1 MANINKISYL
11 DRTFED
17 YREELKEYTKKYYP
31 DLVDSLDDASVGQ
44 WLIDLVAS
52 VSDHL
57 SYYVDRAYNET
68 NIDTATQKSSIYALA
83 RTFGLKVPGP
93 KGAMTEVV
101 FSCELPLST
110 TNANPTNTINSPNWY
125 FAPIIKKGT
134 KLSSRGQVFE
144 VMEDID
150 FAENFDENGIADRE
164 LIPMT
169 STNGVT
175 GYYEVR
181 KRATVIAG
189 ESKIYKQVINAS
201 DITPFMEIIIPDEG
215 VMNVESIIFKDGA
228 DYQSD
233 PLLSEFTMDKEF
245 VPAVSSPTNVD
256 TYRFFEVESL
266 TDQYRWGDEI
276 VKDNSEPQKYYYGYY
291 DNESGQEV
299 PVACITKGQ
308 WRPITQKFITE
319 FTDNGYLKVI
329 FGSGEVVQQEV
340 DYTNAS
346 NFSQHQISR
355 MVRNNFLGRLPK
367 EGMTMYIRYRRGGGE
382 SSNIAAGALTTIS
395 YLNVDFCRNGYSSD
409 DARIV
414 SAIRNSIKVTNTIP
428 SVSGKDAPTT
438 DEIRAMIKYNSG
450 AQQRCVTLKDYQNRI
465 SLIPSR
471 YGCPFRS
478 CAIEENNKVMIYVLG
493 LDYQGHLSNTLPQIL
508 ISNLE
513 NYLSM
518 YRSINDYVEIKSG
531 RIINVSFEIEVYV
544 EKNYNSADVVRN
556 IINTVKDYM
565 DIKGY
570 MMGDDIYV
578 NNINTAIGNVDGVL
592 NLIDLRVYNETDSDR
607 GYSDVRTS
615 QPVVTNEDNNGN
627 TGESKRVEIDLEA
640 SDYILNSE
648 SDEMFEI
655 RFPETD
661 IKVNFK
667 IR

>member
-11 DRTFED
+11 DRTFDD
-17 YREELKEYTKKYYP
+17 YREELREYTKKYYP

-44 WLIDLVAS
+44 WLIDLVAA
-52 VSDHL
+52 VSDNL
-57 SYYVDRAYNET
+57 SYYIDRAYNET

-83 RTFGLKVPGP
+83 RTFGFKVPGP

-101 FSCELPLST
+101 FSCELPLTT
-110 TNANPTNTINSPNWY
+110 TNPNSTNTINSPNWY

-134 KLSSRGQVFE
+134 KLTARGQVFE
-144 VMEDID
+144 VMDDID
-150 FAENFDENGIADRE
+150 FSEQFDENGISDRDI
-164 LIPMT
+164 IPMT
-169 STNGVT
+169 NTDGAT

-189 ESKIYKQVINAS
+189 ESKIYKQVVNAS
-201 DITPFMEIIIPDEG
+201 DIVPFMEIIIPDEG
-215 VMNVESIIFKDGA
+215 VMNVESILFKDGA
-228 DYQSD
+228 DYQTD

-245 VPAVSSPTNVD
+245 IAAESSLTGND

-276 VKDNSEPQKYYYGYY
+276 VKDNSEPKKYYYGYY
-291 DNESGQEV
+291 DNESGEEV

-329 FGSGEVVQQEV
+329 FGSGESVRQEV

-346 NFSQHQISR
+346 DFSQHQISR

-382 SSNIAAGALTTIS
+382 SSNIAAGALTSIS
-395 YLNVDFCRNGYSSD
+395 YLNADFKNGYSNEE
-409 DARIV
+409 ARIV
-414 SAIRNSIKVTNTIP
+414 TAIRNSIKVTNTIP
-428 SVSGKDAPTT
+428 SVSGKDAPTV

-450 AQQRCVTLKDYQNRI
+450 AQQRCVTLKDYENRVA
-465 SLIPSR
+465 LMPPR

-478 CAIEENNKVMIYVLG
+478 CAIEQNNKVMLYVLG
-493 LDYQGHLSNTLPQIL
+493 LDYQGHLSDTLPQIL
-508 ISNLE
+508 VSNIE

-518 YRSINDYVEIKSG
+518 YRTINDYVEIKSG
-531 RIINVSFEIEVYV
+531 RIINVSFEVEVYID
-544 EKNYNSADVVRN
+544 KNYNSADVVRN
-556 IINTVKDYM
+556 VINTIKDYM

-592 NLIDLRVYNETDSDR
+592 NLISLRVYNETDSDK

-615 QPVVTNEDNNGN
+615 QPVLAEDGESTE
-627 TGESKRVEIDLEA
+627 TGLSKRVQIDLET

-655 RFPETD
+655 RYPETD